1 MKCMKKG
8 MILGLTS
15 AAFIGAG
22 VLMYNFVLSPKT
34 KKEMCRLEK
43 DMCDD
48 FENMI
53 SKNRKSF
60 SFYFSSFNLNSNIL
74 P

>member
-22 VLMYNFVLSPKT
+22 VLMYNFVFSPKT

-53 SKNRKSF
+53 
-60 SFYFSSFNLNSNIL
+60 
-74 P
+74 